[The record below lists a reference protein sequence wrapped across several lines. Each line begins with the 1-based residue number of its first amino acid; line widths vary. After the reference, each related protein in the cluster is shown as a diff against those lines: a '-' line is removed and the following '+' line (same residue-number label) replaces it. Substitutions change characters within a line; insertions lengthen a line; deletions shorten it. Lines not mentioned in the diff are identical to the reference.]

1 MEYAYKR
8 KQIERLQY
16 AIGIKDIFFG
26 VLGNVHILLTVLL
39 CMPKAVLWLLRIP
52 SQCPWG
58 NIDGVAPPPP
68 PPRKKKKKK
77 KKKKKHDKT
86 QAMQ

>member
-16 AIGIKDIFFG
+16 AIGIKDIFLG

-52 SQCPWG
+52 SQCPRG
-58 NIDGVAPPPP
+58 NIEGAPPP
-68 PPRKKKKKK
+68 KKKKNKK
-77 KKKKKHDKT
+77 NTTKRKPCT
-86 QAMQ
+86 